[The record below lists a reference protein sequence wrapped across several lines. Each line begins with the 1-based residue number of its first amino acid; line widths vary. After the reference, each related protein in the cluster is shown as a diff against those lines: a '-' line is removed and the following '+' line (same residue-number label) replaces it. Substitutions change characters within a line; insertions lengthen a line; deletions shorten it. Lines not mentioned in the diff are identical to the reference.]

1 MAKGKKL
8 TKINNN
14 CKHTLTET
22 HILRLLFSKDEDF
35 FLNCGKKFLQKK
47 TNRPKNQNKETY

>member
-35 FLNCGKKFLQKK
+35 FLNCGKKVSTKENKPPQK
-47 TNRPKNQNKETY
+47 PK